1 MGSRWKVLL
10 YEPVHPEG
18 TRLLAEKCDV
28 VYPESLA
35 ETHLISLVSD
45 VDGIIIRANGTVSR
59 RLIESAPR
67 LKVIGRHGVGV

>member
-1 MGSRWKVLL
+1 MNKRRKVLI
-10 YEPVHPEG
+10 YEPVHREG
-18 TRLLAEKCDV
+18 TSPLEEKCDV